1 MFWEATWSINKS
13 VNGKSALW
21 NLFANH
27 PQQSQKLD
35 LNILILEWLLNTISC
50 VFERARMWQNLS
62 CWDLLHSCWLTGVL
76 DVYLSTTL
84 KLRPEFDF
92 YMKLI
97 YHTERA
103 TAELG
108 YGRGMNAWA
117 MATKGFYFHTF
128 TQSLSLS
135 IGLIIA
141 MSLSTA
147 SKENILLKLAL
158 NSFKP

>member
-1 MFWEATWSINKS
+1 
-13 VNGKSALW
+13 
-21 NLFANH
+21 
-27 PQQSQKLD
+27 
-35 LNILILEWLLNTISC
+35 
-50 VFERARMWQNLS
+50 
-62 CWDLLHSCWLTGVL
+62 
-76 DVYLSTTL
+76 
-84 KLRPEFDF
+84 
-92 YMKLI
+92 MKLI

-117 MATKGFYFHTF
+117 VATKGFYFHTF

-158 NSFKP
+158 NSFLSIKTLFHGHICNGNRLKSILETIST

>member
-1 MFWEATWSINKS
+1 MFWEATRSINKL
-13 VNGKSALW
+13 VNGKSEALRK
-21 NLFANH
+21 LFTNH
-27 PQQSQKLD
+27 PQQSQALD
-35 LNILILEWLLNTISC
+35 LNTLTLERLLDTLNN
-50 VFERARMWQNLS
+50 VFEGAWLWQNGS
-62 CWDLLHSCWLTGVL
+62 CWDILHSCWLTGFL

-117 MATKGFYFHTF
+117 VATKGLYFHTF

-158 NSFKP
+158 NSF

>member
-1 MFWEATWSINKS
+1 M
-13 VNGKSALW
+13 
-21 NLFANH
+21 
-27 PQQSQKLD
+27 
-35 LNILILEWLLNTISC
+35 
-50 VFERARMWQNLS
+50 
-62 CWDLLHSCWLTGVL
+62 
-76 DVYLSTTL
+76 YLSTTL

-117 MATKGFYFHTF
+117 VATKGFYFHTF

-147 SKENILLKLAL
+147 SKENTLLKLAL
-158 NSFKP
+158 NSFKC

>member
-1 MFWEATWSINKS
+1 MYWEATHSINKS
-13 VNGKSALW
+13 VNGKSGLPFTIYKSLSA
-21 NLFANH
+21 
-27 PQQSQKLD
+27 KLKPVD
-35 LNILILEWLLNTISC
+35 LNFSFKSKLWELEYAW
-50 VFERARMWQNLS
+50 VWQNLSFLS
-62 CWDLLHSCWLTGVL
+62 CWDLLHSCWLTGFL

-117 MATKGFYFHTF
+117 VATKGFYFHTF

-147 SKENILLKLAL
+147 SKENTLLKLAL
-158 NSFKP
+158 NSF